1 VKQALGLGSRISLGR
16 RQILIAAAALCALA
30 LFGALFYRM
39 RWEGGFSREETG
51 RAVDGRRAAPLVR
64 KGNAIFIPNGSP
76 YRAHIS
82 VAPVETRNVSL
93 SRVVPGTVEA
103 DPARTVRVLAP
114 VNGRVGELNVALGDN
129 VRKGQP
135 LATIDSGDLAQ
146 GVADAEKARA
156 TAKLTKSALD
166 RATGL
171 NKAGGLA
178 LRELEQA
185 QNDFL
190 QATSELKRAEAR
202 LDVIGDNSKLT
213 GQRKITL
220 NAPIDG
226 TITALDTAPGDF
238 IDNTTSPMMT
248 ISNLDRVWVTAN
260 VQEKDLAFVQKGERV
275 EVSLV
280 AYPREIF
287 PGKVEIISQL
297 LEADTRRNKVR
308 IAFDNPNGI
317 FKLNMFATVR
327 FFSPPSQR
335 VVVPPSALLMV
346 NDTSNVF
353 VEVAPWTFER
363 RPVQPEA
370 DIDGVTVVVGLNA
383 GQRIVVRG
391 GVLLND

>member
-1 VKQALGLGSRISLGR
+1 MSQ
-16 RQILIAAAALCALA
+16 RQTLAAAITALSALA
-30 LFGALFYRM
+30 LFAALLYLVGPERIFSGKEPGA
-39 RWEGGFSREETG
+39 S
-51 RAVDGRRAAPLVR
+51 DRRRTPPFVR
-64 KGNAIFIPNGSP
+64 KGDTVFIPDGSP
-76 YRAHIS
+76 YRSHIV
-82 VAPVETRNVSL
+82 VAPAELRNVSL

-114 VNGRVGELNVALGDN
+114 VNGRVSELNVELGDN
-129 VRKGQP
+129 VKKGQP

-146 GVADAEKARA
+146 AIADAEKARA
-156 TAKLTKSALD
+156 AARLTKSALD

-178 LRELEQA
+178 MRDLEQA
-185 QNDFL
+185 QNDYL

-202 LDVIGDNSKLT
+202 LEVIGDNSKLT

-238 IDNTTSPMMT
+238 IDNTTAPMMT
-248 ISNLDRVWVTAN
+248 ISNLDRVWVTAS
-260 VQEKDLAFVQKGERV
+260 VREKDLSFVKKEERV

-280 AYPREIF
+280 AYPDKKF

-327 FFSPPSQR
+327 FFSPPSKR
-335 VVVPPSALLMV
+335 VVVPPSALMMV
-346 NDTSNVF
+346 NDESSVF
-353 VEVAPWTFER
+353 VEVAPWTFKR
-363 RPVQPEA
+363 KPVEPET
-370 DIDGVTVVVGLNA
+370 DIEGLTVVSGLNA
-383 GQRIVVRG
+383 GQKIVVRG
-391 GVLLND
+391 GILLND

>member
-1 VKQALGLGSRISLGR
+1 VKQALGLASRISLSR
-16 RQILIAAAALCALA
+16 RQILIVASALGALA
-30 LFGALFYRM
+30 LAGALLFRIGS
-39 RWEGGFSREETG
+39 EGSLSLGDAG
-51 RAVDGRRAAPLVR
+51 RQSDRRRVPPLVR
-64 KGNAIFIPNGSP
+64 KGKAIFIPEGSP
-76 YRAHIS
+76 YRAHI
-82 VAPVETRNVSL
+82 VVEPVQTRNVSL
-93 SRVVPGTVEA
+93 SRVVPGAVEA

-114 VNGRVGELNVALGDN
+114 VNGRVSELDVELGDN
-129 VRKGQP
+129 VKKGQP

-146 GVADAEKARA
+146 AVADAEKARA
-156 TAKLTKSALD
+156 SAKLTKSALD

-185 QNDFL
+185 QNDYL

-202 LDVIGDNSKLT
+202 LDVIGDNSKVT

-248 ISNLDRVWVTAN
+248 ISNLDRVWVTAS
-260 VQEKDLAFVQKGERV
+260 VQEKDLSFVQKGERV

-280 AYPREIF
+280 AYPREVF

-327 FFSPPSQR
+327 FYSPPSRR
-335 VVVPPSALLMV
+335 VVVPASALMMV

-370 DIDGVTVVVGLNA
+370 DIDGVTAIAGLNA

>member
-1 VKQALGLGSRISLGR
+1 MALTAA
-16 RQILIAAAALCALA
+16 IAAGALA
-30 LFGALFYRM
+30 YRSVTENEA
-39 RWEGGFSREETG
+39 RHTEASS
-51 RAVDGRRAAPLVR
+51 ASRRAAPIVR
-64 KGNAIFIPNGSP
+64 KGKAIFIPDGSP

-82 VAPVETRNVSL
+82 VAPVESRNVSL
-93 SRVVPGTVEA
+93 SRVVPGSVEA

-114 VNGRVGELNVALGDN
+114 VNGRVSELNVELGDN
-129 VRKGQP
+129 VTKGQA

-146 GVADAEKARA
+146 AVADAEKARA
-156 TAKLTKSALD
+156 AAKLTKSALD

-248 ISNLDRVWVTAN
+248 ISNLDRVWVTAS
-260 VQEKDLAFVQKGERV
+260 VQEKDLSFVQKGERV

-280 AYPREIF
+280 AYPREVF

-308 IAFDNPNGI
+308 IAFDNPHGM

-335 VVVPPSALLMV
+335 VVVPPSALMMV
-346 NDTSNVF
+346 NDALSVF

-370 DIDGVTVVVGLNA
+370 DLEGGTVVVGLNA

>member
-1 VKQALGLGSRISLGR
+1 
-16 RQILIAAAALCALA
+16 
-30 LFGALFYRM
+30 M
-39 RWEGGFSREETG
+39 
-51 RAVDGRRAAPLVR
+51 R
-64 KGNAIFIPNGSP
+64 KGDTVFIPDGSP
-76 YRAHIS
+76 YRSHIV
-82 VAPVETRNVSL
+82 VAPAELRNVSL

-114 VNGRVGELNVALGDN
+114 VNGRVSELNVELGDN
-129 VRKGQP
+129 VKKGQP

-146 GVADAEKARA
+146 AIADAEKARA
-156 TAKLTKSALD
+156 AARLTKSALD

-178 LRELEQA
+178 MRDLEQA
-185 QNDFL
+185 QNDYL

-202 LDVIGDNSKLT
+202 LEVIGDNSKLT

-238 IDNTTSPMMT
+238 IDNTTAPMMT
-248 ISNLDRVWVTAN
+248 ISNLDRVWVTAS
-260 VQEKDLAFVQKGERV
+260 VREKDLSFVKKEERV

-280 AYPREIF
+280 AYPDKKF

-327 FFSPPSQR
+327 FFSPPSKR
-335 VVVPPSALLMV
+335 VVVPPSALMMV
-346 NDTSNVF
+346 NDESSVF
-353 VEVAPWTFER
+353 VEVAPWTFKR
-363 RPVQPEA
+363 KPVEPET
-370 DIDGVTVVVGLNA
+370 DIEGLTVVSGLNA
-383 GQRIVVRG
+383 GQKIVVRG
-391 GVLLND
+391 GILLND

>member
-1 VKQALGLGSRISLGR
+1 M
-16 RQILIAAAALCALA
+16 LIAASAFGALA
-30 LFGALFYRM
+30 LAGALFYRM
-39 RWEGGFSREETG
+39 SPEGSSSSEGVGKTS
-51 RAVDGRRAAPLVR
+51 DGRRLPPLMR
-64 KGNAIFIPNGSP
+64 KGKAIFIPEGSP
-76 YRAHIS
+76 YRGHIA
-82 VAPVETRNVSL
+82 VAPVQTRNVSL
-93 SRVVPGTVEA
+93 SRVVPGAVEA

-114 VNGRVGELNVALGDN
+114 VNGRVSALDVELGDN
-129 VRKGQP
+129 VKRGQP

-146 GVADAEKARA
+146 AVADAEKARA
-156 TAKLTKSALD
+156 SAKLTKSALD

-185 QNDFL
+185 QNDYL

-202 LDVIGDNSKLT
+202 LDVIGDNSKVT

-248 ISNLDRVWVTAN
+248 ISNLDRVWVTAS
-260 VQEKDLAFVQKGERV
+260 VQEKDLSFVQKGERV

-280 AYPREIF
+280 AYPHELF

-335 VVVPPSALLMV
+335 VVVPASALMMV

-353 VEVAPWTFER
+353 LEVAPWTFER

-370 DIDGVTVVVGLNA
+370 DIDGVTVVSGLNA

>member
-1 VKQALGLGSRISLGR
+1 MKQALDIASRISLSR
-16 RQILIAAAALCALA
+16 RQILVAAAAFGALV
-30 LFGALFYRM
+30 LIGALFYRM
-39 RWEGGFSREETG
+39 SPDGSLPEEIG
-51 RAVDGRRAAPLVR
+51 KASDGRRLPPLVR
-64 KGNAIFIPNGSP
+64 KGKTIFIPEGSP
-76 YRAHIS
+76 YRAHIV
-82 VAPVETRNVSL
+82 VAPVEARNLSL
-93 SRVVPGTVEA
+93 SRVVPGAVEA

-114 VNGRVGELNVALGDN
+114 VNGRVSELDVELGDN
-129 VRKGQP
+129 VKRGQP

-146 GVADAEKARA
+146 AVADAEKARA
-156 TAKLTKSALD
+156 SAKLTKSAFD

-185 QNDFL
+185 QNDYL

-202 LDVIGDNSKLT
+202 LDVIGDNSKVT

-248 ISNLDRVWVTAN
+248 ISNLDRIWVTAS
-260 VQEKDLAFVQKGERV
+260 VQEKDLSFVQKGERV

-280 AYPREIF
+280 AYPSEVF
-287 PGKVEIISQL
+287 AGKVEIISQL

-308 IAFDNPNGI
+308 IAFDNPNGM

-327 FFSPPSQR
+327 FFSPPAQR
-335 VVVPPSALLMV
+335 VVVPASALMMV
-346 NDTSNVF
+346 NDTSSVF

-363 RPVQPEA
+363 RSVQPDA
-370 DIDGVTVVVGLNA
+370 DVDGVTVVFGLNA
-383 GQRIVVRG
+383 GRRIVVRG